1 MVLLLG
7 SGMVGAVVVARLEPG
22 AARSAAT
29 LDGDDTGS
37 WKSPASWVGSYH
49 VRSVPVFRPRRGHG
63 GARSR
68 AARRP

>member
-7 SGMVGAVVVARLEPG
+7 AGMVSAVVIARLEPG
-22 AARSAAT
+22 AARSAAS
-29 LDGDDTGS
+29 LDGDDAGS
-37 WKSPASWVGSYH
+37 STSPASWVGSYH

-68 AARRP
+68 AAQRP

>member
-7 SGMVGAVVVARLEPG
+7 TGMVGTVVIARLEPG
-22 AARSAAT
+22 GARSAAT
-29 LDGDDTGS
+29 LDGDDAGS
-37 WKSPASWVGSYH
+37 WKSPTSWVGSYH
-49 VRSVPVFRPRRGHG
+49 VRSAPVFQPRRGRG